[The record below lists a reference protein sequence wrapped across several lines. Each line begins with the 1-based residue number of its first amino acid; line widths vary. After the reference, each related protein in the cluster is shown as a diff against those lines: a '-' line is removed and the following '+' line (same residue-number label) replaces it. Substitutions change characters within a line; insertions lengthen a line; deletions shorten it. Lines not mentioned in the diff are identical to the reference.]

1 MQKRGLSSVVTTVI
15 IIAITIVAILIV
27 WGVVRSVMD
36 TSTRQ
41 ISLARITVDVQTDS
55 ANVNFTSGIAT
66 VRVTRNVGSGNV
78 TGIKIMVDDGKTVE
92 VFDRRFTMFNE
103 GSSKTFTINLSE
115 SSELIL
121 YDVEKISVAPII
133 LLESGEEI
141 IGLQSKPIGGLN
153 SKLNRTSTIGGED
166 SCNSDLMCGADNW
179 IDGTA
184 RCSQDAT
191 QVYQNYRTFKCLVGI
206 CTDSAD
212 LLLKTTCAGGTT
224 CYNGEC
230 IAESINCTAQNVEQT
245 CGPSGFMG
253 SPRCNGDK
261 DAIVQ
266 DYRTRIC
273 NSGTCNES
281 AITQTLETCP
291 EGETCGLT
299 LTGAECYVPLEC
311 ASNDD
316 CERLFGPGFVCK
328 EGNCT
333 AETALSTGTV
343 ASIWPFFVGEYFDS
357 PDLPT
362 ANTSYAGRYI
372 IFPGSQQLECL
383 TIISHVYP
391 NKTGA
396 NAYVRLSK
404 LVTNITN
411 GDHYEIWETDYS
423 CTLI

>member
-27 WGVVRSVMD
+27 WGVVRSIMD

-66 VRVTRNVGSGNV
+66 VRVTRNTGSGNV

-133 LLESGEEI
+133 LLESGDEI
-141 IGLQSKPIGGLN
+141 IGLQSKPITGLN
-153 SKLNRTSTIGGED
+153 AKLNRTSTVGGD
-166 SCNSDLMCGADNW
+166 DQCSSDLMCGADNW
-179 IDGTA
+179 VDDTQ
-184 RCSQDAT
+184 RCSQDTT
-191 QVYQNYRTFKCLVGI
+191 QVYQSYRTFKCLVGI

-212 LLLKTTCAGGTT
+212 LLLKTTCAEGTT
-224 CYNGEC
+224 CYDGAC
-230 IAESINCTAQNVEQT
+230 VVRPANCTAQNVNET
-245 CGPSGFMG
+245 CGPSGFIG

-261 DAIVQ
+261 TEIVQ
-266 DYRTRIC
+266 DYRTRTC
-273 NSGTCNES
+273 DSGACKES
-281 AITQTLETCP
+281 AITQTLKTCP
-291 EGETCGLT
+291 VNQVCGLT
-299 LTGAECYVPLEC
+299 LTGAACYEPLEC
-311 ASNDD
+311 ASNED
-316 CERLFGPGFVCK
+316 CERIFGPGFVCK

-333 AETALSTGTV
+333 AELAISNGTV

-362 ANTSYAGRYI
+362 ANISYEGRYI

-383 TIISHVYP
+383 TVTAHVYP

-396 NAYVRLSK
+396 NAYVRLSE

-411 GDHYEIWETDYS
+411 GNNYEIWETDYS